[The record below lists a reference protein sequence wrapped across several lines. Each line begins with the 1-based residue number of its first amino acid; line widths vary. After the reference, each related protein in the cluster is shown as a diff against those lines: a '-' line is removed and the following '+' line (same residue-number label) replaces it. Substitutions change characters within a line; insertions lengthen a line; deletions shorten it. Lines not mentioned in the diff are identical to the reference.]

1 MGISSNYATCTT
13 NTVNKDWPSIPS
25 RLIATNCCGKMV
37 WRICL
42 GRMSMLAN
50 ELWMYCCAIMS
61 NRYQRSFCLTEKVM
75 CKGDIPILTHL
86 KLTLENICKLAHE
99 VGFDACGVA
108 PVHRLDAD
116 ALFMDNWI
124 AQGLHGE
131 MDYLE
136 RNCDKRYDPA
146 LLVPNAQM
154 VVVCLLH
161 FDRSGRDYHRRVKS
175 MLYAL
180 DAKLREVFG
189 DDIVSQTHQHV
200 FCDSAPMLERRWC
213 VEAGLG
219 FIGKNHQFIHP
230 VLGSMV
236 HPGEIIINKVVPL
249 SDKPYPIAETC
260 TDCQLCIDA
269 CPTGALR
276 NDVWDARE
284 CIAYA
289 THHCLQCQIV
299 CPFNKHI

>member
-1 MGISSNYATCTT
+1 
-13 NTVNKDWPSIPS
+13 
-25 RLIATNCCGKMV
+25 
-37 WRICL
+37 
-42 GRMSMLAN
+42 
-50 ELWMYCCAIMS
+50 
-61 NRYQRSFCLTEKVM
+61 M
-75 CKGDIPILTHL
+75 CKGDILISTHL
-86 KLTLENICKLAHE
+86 KLTLENICKLARE

-108 PVHRLDAD
+108 PVRRLEEDAQ
-116 ALFMDNWI
+116 FMDHWI

-146 LLVPNAQM
+146 VLVPNAQT

-161 FDRSGRDYHRRVKS
+161 FDHSGRDYHRRVKS
-175 MLYAL
+175 LLYAL
-180 DAKLREVFG
+180 EARLREVFG
-189 DDIVSQTHQHV
+189 DDIVSQTHQHI

-236 HPGEIIINKVVPL
+236 HPGEIVLNQSVLLEALDDQQAIEGQAI
-249 SDKPYPIAETC
+249 DCATC
-260 TDCQLCIDA
+260 QRCLEA

-276 NDVWDARE
+276 NSVWDARA
-284 CIAYA
+284 CIAYT
-289 THHCLQCQIV
+289 THHCLECQIV
-299 CPFNKHI
+299 CPYNRKEELKI